1 MDWIG
6 KIKSDPDKSLAAL
19 YNEYQNQGVNW
30 IISSFGLTKDE
41 AEEIFQTS
49 LVLLYDNVVT
59 GKLTELT
66 SNIKTYLFGIIK
78 NKIIHLN
85 RSKNRFSAFDAA
97 ELLSGVIDE
106 EYEEISGE
114 DLLKASKSMT
124 RLGEPCKTL
133 LELSYYQELSMD
145 EISNLMG
152 YKNADTTKNL
162 KYKCLK
168 RLQKIFFE

>member
-6 KIKSDPDKSLAAL
+6 KIKSDPDKSLATL
-19 YNEYQNQGVNW
+19 YHEYQNQGVNW
-30 IISSFGLTKDE
+30 IISSFGLSKDE
-41 AEEIFQTS
+41 AEEVFQTS

-66 SNIKTYLFGIIK
+66 ANIKTYLFAIIK

-85 RSKNRFSAFDAA
+85 RCKNRFSAYDAK

-106 EYEEISGE
+106 EYEELSQE

-133 LELSYYQELSMD
+133 LELSYYQELSME

>member
-6 KIKSDPDKSLAAL
+6 KIKSDPDKSLATL
-19 YNEYQNQGVNW
+19 YHEYQNQGVNW
-30 IISSFGLTKDE
+30 IISSFGLSKDE
-41 AEEIFQTS
+41 AEEVFQTS

-66 SNIKTYLFGIIK
+66 ANIKTYLFAIIK

-85 RSKNRFSAFDAA
+85 RSKNRFSAYDAT

-106 EYEEISGE
+106 EYEEISQE

-133 LELSYYQELSMD
+133 LELSYYQELSME